1 MGDVLVLGAERR
13 AALQSGAFAL
23 PPPPD
28 SLLGRLEQIDH
39 RLEEKQRVPVPL
51 PEAQS
56 NNYFIAELVQER
68 PAAGGEGA
76 ERRHQHHQHQHHQ
89 HHHHHSKSMPSAF
102 PHHQLHLKGTLTD
115 RLHLLES
122 RIRQLSFELDKG
134 GSMSTAAAGSTSRE
148 HANSCVLPAVFVQA
162 EQQQQHQQQQQ
173 QEQEPVCS
181 GGGRVIGGGTWK
193 TGRIFQRSAR
203 ELHAHKPK
211 SKAKDPKEAMS
222 GTAEKRASA
231 MYRSE
236 KRRSERTRLYRRWF
250 RVGC

>member
-39 RLEEKQRVPVPL
+39 RLRQLEEKQRVPVPV

-68 PAAGGEGA
+68 PAAGGEGG
-76 ERRHQHHQHQHHQ
+76 ERRHQHHHHH

-102 PHHQLHLKGTLTD
+102 PHHQLQLKGTLTD

-134 GSMSTAAAGSTSRE
+134 GSMSTAAAGSTSSG
-148 HANSCVLPAVFVQA
+148 HANSCMLPAVFVQA
-162 EQQQQHQQQQQ
+162 EQQQQQQQQ
-173 QEQEPVCS
+173 QEPVSS

-222 GTAEKRASA
+222 GAAEKR
-231 MYRSE
+231 YRSE